1 FGWRMRDQAAAGERR
16 SHSSKPIGEMD
27 QDENLSI
34 TEMRKRKFA
43 YQIGMDVSTDGE
55 GAVAD
60 SYFKEYSDNRSYEDA
75 FEAAFNAKYLVDLI
89 KAVWGAKPPYKL
101 LDWGS
106 ANGLTLEQFDKLGVE
121 AWGIENNA
129 YIHSK
134 TPEEW
139 RERNL
144 LGDVLGM
151 PFEEGSFDFLYVT
164 CLPCLPEE
172 KIDQAIKELF
182 RVCRVGM
189 VFQGTATDMTEEVIE
204 DYKLFAGLQTFWTF
218 SEWSAAMARNGFQH
232 AVSNSVLLDDI
243 WRIEQEADEDDWNWY
258 PNKESMR
265 YSFFSKP

>member
-1 FGWRMRDQAAAGERR
+1 
-16 SHSSKPIGEMD
+16 MD
-27 QDENLSI
+27 NDVTARHGAEKLSI

-43 YQIGMDVSTDGE
+43 YQIGMDVSTDGK
-55 GAVAD
+55 GTLAD
-60 SYFKEYSDNRSYEDA
+60 SYFKEYSDNRSYEDV

-89 KAVWGAKPPYKL
+89 RAVWGAESPYKL
-101 LDWGS
+101 LDCGS

-139 RERNL
+139 LERNL

-164 CLPCLPEE
+164 CLPYLPEE
-172 KIDQAIKELF
+172 KIDQAINELF

-204 DYKLFAGLQTFWTF
+204 DYKLFAGLQTFWTC
-218 SEWSAAMARNGFQH
+218 SEWSDAMVRNGFQL
-232 AVSNSVLLDDI
+232 AVSNSAVLDEV
-243 WRIEQEADEDDWNWY
+243 WRIEQETDEDDLNWY

-265 YSFFSKP
+265 HSFFSKRWIEPGCHIRRWP